1 MKKVLSVLCM
11 ALLAG
16 GMIFTS
22 CTKKQFTITV
32 KANNDAWGTVTGGG
46 TFDDGATTTLNAT
59 PQDGYIFVKWQDGK
73 TDNPRTITV
82 TADETYTAQFEAVT
96 PGVKVTFKGSS
107 WDAGDYAALF
117 YSGTMQDGTP
127 YSGWVV
133 SAAKTA
139 DSQYPTCDVAML
151 SGKNTGTFTG
161 TADGTNGGLPASSS
175 FNYIEYYETGG
186 ITDGNYDYGDWW
198 AKTATVN
205 VTAFDA
211 TSLKMSAN
219 VDATMFDANEAF
231 VNGSG
236 VAAAPTAA
244 MKDAITN
251 VTLTTSSKSNVAL
264 KHGAKNMVAVK

>member
-22 CTKKQFTITV
+22 CTKNFTITV
-32 KANNDAWGTVTGGG
+32 NSNNDAWGTVTGTG
-46 TFDDGATTTLNAT
+46 TYADGATATLTAT
-59 PQDGYIFVKWQDGK
+59 PNAGYEFEKWQDGN
-73 TDNPRTITV
+73 TENPRTITV
-82 TADETYTAQFEAVT
+82 SADETYTAYFKAVT
-96 PGVKVTFKGSS
+96 PGVKVTFKGRS
-107 WDAGDYAALF
+107 WDAGDYAGSF

-133 SAAKTA
+133 SAAQTA
-139 DSQYPTCDVAML
+139 GSDYPTCDVAML

-161 TADGTNGGLPASSS
+161 TADESNGGLPQSNS
-175 FNYIEYYETGG
+175 FNYIEYYETGAL
-186 ITDGNYDYGDWW
+186 TDGTYNYGDWW

-219 VDATMFDANEAF
+219 VDATMFDAREAF
-231 VNGSG
+231 VNQSG
-236 VAAAPTAA
+236 VAASPTAA
-244 MKDAITN
+244 MKDAISN
-251 VTLTTSSKSNVAL
+251 VTLTTSKSNVAL
-264 KHGAKNMVAVK
+264 KHGAKNLVAVK